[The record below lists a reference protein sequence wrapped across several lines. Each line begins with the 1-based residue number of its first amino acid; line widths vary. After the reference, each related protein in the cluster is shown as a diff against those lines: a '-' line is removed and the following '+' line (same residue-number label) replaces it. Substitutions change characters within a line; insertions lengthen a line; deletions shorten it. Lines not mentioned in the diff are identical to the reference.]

1 MELFVP
7 KRAWRVAAAATVSLL
22 VAAVGGG
29 CGRSATRVPPPPP
42 PSPAPQAQRPGPPA
56 EPLVKGLPDFTALVE
71 RYGPTVVN
79 VTVVEKGQGAVG
91 GDDDEGQAPADPL
104 GEFLRRFGGMPHG
117 GAMPAPPVQ
126 RGEGSGFIISADGYI
141 LTNAHV
147 VASASDVT
155 VKLTDRREFTA
166 KVVGVDKKS
175 DVAVIK
181 IPAKD
186 LPTVKIGDPSRLRP
200 GEWVV
205 AIGSPFGFEN
215 SVTAGIVSAMSREL
229 PDSGYTPFIQ
239 TDAAVNPGNSG
250 GPLFNMAGE
259 VVGINSQIYSRT
271 GGFMGISFAIPIDV
285 AVNVEEQLIKTGHVE
300 RGRIGVV
307 IQDVNQQ
314 FADSFGL
321 ERPRGALVSQ
331 VEEGAP
337 GAKAGIKPGDVI
349 LSVNGKPIEHSN
361 QLPTLIAGMKPG
373 TTAELEVWRDK
384 SSRKIEVQIAELK
397 EGRVKTSATAPGD
410 RSGSERLG
418 LSLRPLSAQERRTA
432 GLDSGLLVVDVEGP
446 ALRAG
451 VQAGDVIV
459 GVNNQRVTSIE
470 QLEQAVGK
478 SAQSVALL
486 ISRDGTTIF
495 VPLKIG

>member
-1 MELFVP
+1 MSTVIFGRGLRP
-7 KRAWRVAAAATVSLL
+7 AALVLGAGLAL
-22 VAAVGGG
+22 VAGG
-29 CGRSATRVPPPPP
+29 CGRGGPR
-42 PSPAPQAQRPGPPA
+42 PAPAPDRAQAEAPVVHAGPPA

-71 RYGPTVVN
+71 RYGPAVVN
-79 VTVVEKGQGAVG
+79 VAVVEKGQGAAAT
-91 GDDDEGQAPADPL
+91 DDDNGAPADPL

-117 GAMPAPPVQ
+117 AQPPHEVQ

-147 VASASDVT
+147 VAEASDVT
-155 VKLTDRREFTA
+155 VRLTDRREFTA
-166 KVVGVDKKS
+166 KVIGVDKKS
-175 DVAVIK
+175 DVAVIR

-215 SVTAGIVSAMSREL
+215 SVTAGIVSAMSRNL

-314 FADSFGL
+314 LADSFGL
-321 ERPRGALVSQ
+321 DRPHGALVSQ

-337 GAKAGIKPGDVI
+337 GAKAGLKAGDVI
-349 LSVNGKPIEHSN
+349 LSVNGRSIEHSN
-361 QLPTLIAGMKPG
+361 QLPTIIAAFKPG
-373 TTAELEVWRDK
+373 TTVTLEIWRDRA
-384 SSRKIEVQIAELK
+384 SRKVPVQIAELK
-397 EGRVKTSATAPGD
+397 EGRVKTSATGPGE

-418 LSLRPLSAQERRTA
+418 LTLRSLSSQEKRAA
-432 GLDSGLLVVDVEGP
+432 GLDSGLLVEEVDGP

-451 VQAGDVIV
+451 VQQGDVIV
-459 GVNNQRVTSIE
+459 GVNNQPVNSID
-470 QLEQAVGK
+470 QLERVVGK

-486 ISRDGTTIF
+486 ISRDGATLF
-495 VPLKIG
+495 VPLKLGG

>member
-1 MELFVP
+1 
-7 KRAWRVAAAATVSLL
+7 
-22 VAAVGGG
+22 
-29 CGRSATRVPPPPP
+29 
-42 PSPAPQAQRPGPPA
+42 
-56 EPLVKGLPDFTALVE
+56 
-71 RYGPTVVN
+71 
-79 VTVVEKGQGAVG
+79 
-91 GDDDEGQAPADPL
+91 
-104 GEFLRRFGGMPHG
+104 
-117 GAMPAPPVQ
+117 
-126 RGEGSGFIISADGYI
+126 
-141 LTNAHV
+141 
-147 VASASDVT
+147 
-155 VKLTDRREFTA
+155 
-166 KVVGVDKKS
+166 
-175 DVAVIK
+175 
-181 IPAKD
+181 
-186 LPTVKIGDPSRLRP
+186 
-200 GEWVV
+200 
-205 AIGSPFGFEN
+205 
-215 SVTAGIVSAMSREL
+215 
-229 PDSGYTPFIQ
+229 
-239 TDAAVNPGNSG
+239 
-250 GPLFNMAGE
+250 
-259 VVGINSQIYSRT
+259 
-271 GGFMGISFAIPIDV
+271 MGISFAIPIDV